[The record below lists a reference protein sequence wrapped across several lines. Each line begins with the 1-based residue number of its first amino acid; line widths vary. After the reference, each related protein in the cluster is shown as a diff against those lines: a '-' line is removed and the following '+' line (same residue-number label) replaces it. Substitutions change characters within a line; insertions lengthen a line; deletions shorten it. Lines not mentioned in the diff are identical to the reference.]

1 MPFICIPGSFHL
13 VGRTASGKPAGLEP
27 DGDSIHF
34 RPDDPAL
41 LDRLERQPG
50 GQKFRLLT
58 IGSLNLRM
66 EGIDALEIHYT
77 PSIKGAHR
85 SHQPREFADAARD
98 ALTGLLDMN
107 PVPYAQPANVR
118 VKPPVPVDGVR
129 GAILSRALD
138 VHGRPVS
145 FLFAGKAPAR
155 SGAEVRLGRAQLR
168 RSLNYR
174 MVAAG
179 AAYPLFYD
187 TLFKALRDEL
197 ADAAIKARG
206 RKAGIWRADL
216 GKSGLKAASQADLE
230 ARAVIFPKLFR
241 RLTDYFAEGNAGPGG
256 FIAWLAATGGE
267 NDQVMEPSGNFTHFD
282 NVVSVKRGKVALRY
296 RPEEMVFI
304 SRK

>member
-13 VGRTASGKPAGLEP
+13 VGRTAGGKPSGLEP

-41 LDRLERQPG
+41 LERLERQPG
-50 GQKFRLLT
+50 GQRFRLSA

-98 ALTGLLDMN
+98 ALTGFLGMN

-145 FLFAGKAPAR
+145 FVFAGKAPGR
-155 SGAEVRLGRAQLR
+155 GGAELRLARTQLR
-168 RSLNYR
+168 RSLNHR

-187 TLFKALRDEL
+187 TLFKELRDEL
-197 ADAAIKARG
+197 AAAAIKARG
-206 RKAGIWRADL
+206 RKAGVWPADL
-216 GKSGLKAASQADLE
+216 GKTGLKASVQPDLE

-241 RLTDYFAEGNAGPGG
+241 RLTDYFAEGHAGLAG
-256 FIAWLAATGGE
+256 FLAWLKETGGE

-282 NVVSVKRGKVALRY
+282 NVVSVKRGKLALRY
-296 RPEEMVFI
+296 QAEEMVFI